1 MALTVNTK
9 IASMSALTQL
19 NQSNR
24 ALSGTLERISTGLRI
39 NSAADDAA
47 GLAVAENL
55 DAQSRSLSVAARN
68 TNDGIA
74 IIQTAESASSEVSN
88 ILKRMREL
96 AVQSASDTLGDPE
109 RAYIQEEF
117 LGLSAEIDRIAAVTE
132 FNGVSLADGSA
143 PTISVQVGINNTVN
157 DQIDITLGDLRAATM
172 GVDVGSVDMSSA
184 AGASAALTAI
194 DGALDQVAT
203 TRSGFGAVQNRFEST
218 LRHIENYQ
226 MNLAS
231 AESQIRD
238 ADFAKEAAELAKH
251 QTMQQ
256 AGIASLAQATSI
268 TQAAVQLIS

>member
-1 MALTVNTK
+1 MALTVNTN

-117 LGLSAEIDRIAAVTE
+117 LGLSAEIDRIAAGTE

-172 GVDVGSVDMSSA
+172 GVDVGSVDMWFLFVYQWVLC
-184 AGASAALTAI
+184 GASCLLEWDRPVCMATPAVAVAADARSANVH
-194 DGALDQVAT
+194 ALPA
-203 TRSGFGAVQNRFEST
+203 
-218 LRHIENYQ
+218 L
-226 MNLAS
+226 L
-231 AESQIRD
+231 
-238 ADFAKEAAELAKH
+238 
-251 QTMQQ
+251 
-256 AGIASLAQATSI
+256 
-268 TQAAVQLIS
+268 